1 MDSNSTVGTM
11 KICKVEGCNQECD
24 KGRRYCHRHFL
35 ENKAKQYREKKAKGI
50 KCRTTWES
58 FCEVCGSSFQTTH
71 KDGAKFCKECYAK
84 IQNDGF
90 EANNNYEYDKS
101 GQVLHRV
108 IAEEVLGRKL
118 EYNEVLHHLD
128 GNSKNNNLENLML
141 LSRSNHSS
149 LHRFLSV
156 ECVKNQHKGDETFLN
171 WKSNMR
177 NVTLEWLDSNEKT
190 YKILS
195 NK

>member
-1 MDSNSTVGTM
+1 M

-24 KGRRYCHRHFL
+24 KGRRYCHRHYL
-35 ENKAKQYREKKAKGI
+35 DNKARQYREKKAKGI

-58 FCEVCGSSFQTTH
+58 FCEICGVSFQTTH
-71 KDGAKFCKECYAK
+71 RNNARFCKDCNTK
-84 IQNDGF
+84 IQNNGF
-90 EANNNYEYDKS
+90 DANNNYKHDKR

-128 GNSKNNNLENLML
+128 GDAKNNNLDNLLL

-149 LHRFLSV
+149 LHRFLSI
-156 ECVKNQHKGDETFLN
+156 EGTKIQYNNNDDFLK
-171 WKSNMR
+171 WKSNIR
-177 NVTLEWLDSNEKT
+177 NVSLEWLDSNEKP

-195 NK
+195 DK